1 MLSHIFF
8 FFLILYSHGLKTR
21 LTFSVCDAVRG
32 DGAAYVDHAAAV
44 GHFILTG
51 VFTGVVVVD
60 GVNDTQIQDQ
70 PVQDLEDGDKS

>member
-1 MLSHIFF
+1 M
-8 FFLILYSHGLKTR
+8 
-21 LTFSVCDAVRG
+21 CDAVRG

-70 PVQDLEDGDKS
+70 PVQDLEDGVKS